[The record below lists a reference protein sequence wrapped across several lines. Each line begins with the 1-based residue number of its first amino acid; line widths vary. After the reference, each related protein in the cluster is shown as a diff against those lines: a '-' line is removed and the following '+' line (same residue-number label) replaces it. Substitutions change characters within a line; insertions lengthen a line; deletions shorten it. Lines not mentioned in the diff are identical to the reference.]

1 MNYSVDFSYYHK
13 ISTDDSMSNSKHLFM
28 KNLENV
34 KKMML
39 QCFKNGYGYKKTAT
53 VTGLGQYQVR
63 YYLRRYKKGETSW
76 ADKPSRSDVYE

>member
-1 MNYSVDFSYYHK
+1 MIKSKGRNYL
-13 ISTDDSMSNSKHLFM
+13 IPI
-28 KNLENV
+28 ER